1 MEGVAAAS
9 VAQHNA
15 WAWMVA
21 VGVCVWA
28 VPTRGLVSDYRP
40 NWCHCDLDPCLE
52 QILAALLNNQ
62 TLPDCSPESLSP
74 TNGPNGT
81 NGTLPNN
88 NGTSTGNNGTS
99 TGTNGTS
106 AGTNGTTGSTNGTAA
121 DTNGTAA
128 DTNGTAADTNGTSS
142 GTNGTAADANG
153 TTSGTNDTS
162 TGTNS
167 TSTATNGTS
176 PGTNNG
182 NNGNNGSNSTANST
196 STGTTNGT
204 NTTASGATSTNG
216 TNTTATGATSTNGTN
231 TTATGAT
238 STNGTNTTTTGT
250 TSTNG
255 TNTTTTGAA
264 STNGTNTTATG
275 TTSTNGTNT
284 TSSSNSTTTNST
296 TNANGT
302 SGTNSTRRKRSVADG
317 DEELVEAVDGGQVLL
332 QVTQAPDEVP
342 EVPDEVPQVPDEVDE
357 DCDLDTE
364 VKRIAQIN
372 QIADDVIREGGQNEV
387 IEEGSGTASEDRIG
401 GPDGIVISRR
411 RKRDTDLTS
420 SYGGVVIVSPF
431 RTVTKTV
438 VDKGVLFRTNGTTSL
453 CSCTPGSVLAMTLC
467 LTDLHYTSDL
477 ANTGSALYLNTSRV
491 IMSHLHY
498 FLSSLKDSD
507 GMSVFRRLSIPT
519 FTPAGNGFTTVNTV
533 VQLTTVRDL
542 ADFYVAT
549 TVQVPTRMTYL
560 IANYATD
567 SESCLG
573 VTDITPV
580 QPPPKNPLD
589 ALRYIAIA
597 VALVILVGVIL
608 IICVGKRDACSLR
621 FW

>member
-1 MEGVAAAS
+1 MAVYVVGRGQACLRRQEQTELETGRRQKEMKYGGRDGKIDRDGRSSSGQRGTAQRLVAATPFQLS
-9 VAQHNA
+9 IPIYCSQ
-15 WAWMVA
+15 
-21 VGVCVWA
+21 CF
-28 VPTRGLVSDYRP
+28 VS
-40 NWCHCDLDPCLE
+40 
-52 QILAALLNNQ
+52 
-62 TLPDCSPESLSP
+62 
-74 TNGPNGT
+74 
-81 NGTLPNN
+81 GTLKTP
-88 NGTSTGNNGTS
+88 SRP
-99 TGTNGTS
+99 
-106 AGTNGTTGSTNGTAA
+106 
-121 DTNGTAA
+121 TAA

-453 CSCTPGSVLAMTLC
+453 CSCTPDFSNKLKELRVNSYVNSDVLG
-467 LTDLHYTSDL
+467 TDVNRDVLGTDVNKDVLGTDVNRDVLGTDVNSDVL
-477 ANTGSALYLNTSRV
+477 GTDVNSADVESALNSCGRDWDIHVLFYL
-491 IMSHLHY
+491 
-498 FLSSLKDSD
+498 
-507 GMSVFRRLSIPT
+507 RL
-519 FTPAGNGFTTVNTV
+519 
-533 VQLTTVRDL
+533 R
-542 ADFYVAT
+542 
-549 TVQVPTRMTYL
+549 
-560 IANYATD
+560 
-567 SESCLG
+567 
-573 VTDITPV
+573 
-580 QPPPKNPLD
+580 
-589 ALRYIAIA
+589 
-597 VALVILVGVIL
+597 
-608 IICVGKRDACSLR
+608 
-621 FW
+621 